1 MDIYSTDKQEIIKQ
15 LFHFKQKLTKSNR
28 IYRIL
33 REILVLR
40 QGDDKNIEGTVV
52 KYSSHAF
59 QINL

>member
-28 IYRIL
+28 IYWIF
-33 REILVLR
+33 EILVLR
-40 QGDDKNIEGTVV
+40 QGYDKNIEGTVV
-52 KYSSHAF
+52 KYLSHAF